1 MLSEYRHTLGGVHV
15 FILNR
20 ILQRSSVKP
29 IFETSIHLVIT
40 QELRYDGGVV
50 VEYCTV
56 QCGAVVAAVLMNH
69 PGIDLDVQ
77 D

>member
-1 MLSEYRHTLGGVHV
+1 MLSEYRHTLVSSQN
-15 FILNR
+15 NR
-20 ILQRSSVKP
+20 KLQRSSVEA

>member
-1 MLSEYRHTLGGVHV
+1 MV
-15 FILNR
+15 NR
-20 ILQRSSVKP
+20 PIQRSVVVA
-29 IFETSIHLVIT
+29 IFEINIDVVIT
-40 QELRYDGGVV
+40 EELRHDGGVV